1 MAGSTESAIVTER
14 SGDGGLGET
23 AFQNIGA
30 GSPHL
35 SGRRRSCSHRARPPS
50 KGSFIYHLVDIA
62 HIDPGRV
69 GSHDMFDRSIDARIL
84 RSRPMPEPHPSAR
97 RIIQPERG
105 IGCLFDPACQEAPMP
120 NKLPR

>member
-1 MAGSTESAIVTER
+1 MAGIGAEP
-14 SGDGGLGET
+14 SGDGGLGEN
-23 AFQNIGA
+23 AFQNTGA

-35 SGRRRSCSHRARPPS
+35 SGRRRSCLHLARPPS
-50 KGSFIYHLVDIA
+50 KGSFIYHLVDID

-69 GSHDMFDRSIDARIL
+69 GYHDMYDRSIDARIL
-84 RSRPMPEPHPSAR
+84 RSRAKPEPHPSAR

-105 IGCLFDPACQEAPMP
+105 IGPLFTLPVKAPMS